1 MLVGG
6 PGHYGVIGKEE
17 CGLAGHPGH
26 PGMAMSLEPNLHH
39 LTGDPGVACNN
50 FSVDSIMTTVSRD
63 GSPERLDMAG
73 AGATGPAWLAILETR

>member
-50 FSVDSIMTTVSRD
+50 FSVDSIMTNSRD
-63 GSPERLDMAG
+63 GSPGERGQLALPEMSNYG
-73 AGATGPAWLAILETR
+73 RPPA